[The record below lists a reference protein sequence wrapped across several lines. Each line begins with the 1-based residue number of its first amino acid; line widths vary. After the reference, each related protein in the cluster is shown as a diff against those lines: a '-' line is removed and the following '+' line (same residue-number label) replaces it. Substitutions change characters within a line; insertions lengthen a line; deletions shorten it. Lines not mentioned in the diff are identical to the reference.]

1 MPKPRATQADV
12 DAFIKA
18 ICPNAPELYKMAS
31 NEKTC
36 LNDATSLLLRY
47 RAALTTIKD
56 ALDAESAINI
66 HAIAAHA
73 LREG

>member
-31 NEKTC
+31 SEKTC
-36 LNDATSLLLRY
+36 LNDAASLLVRY
-47 RAALTTIKD
+47 RSALMTIKD
-56 ALDAESAINI
+56 ALEAEAAINI
-66 HAIAAHA
+66 HAVATHA